1 MSAGPES
8 VSPVTQAD
16 GHGLASAVV
25 AVDGVYEQFQEI
37 LELAATLRE
46 HKK

>member
-1 MSAGPES
+1 MTPD
-8 VSPVTQAD
+8 TQAD
-16 GHGLASAVV
+16 GRGLASAVL